1 LIALLRKELTH
12 HLRHNRRDLLL
23 WLLLLLGLSAVSA
36 LLIWRDRWHALERS
50 QGEQVQTNLGL
61 LELRVNQH
69 RTTALDWGHWDT
81 MYAFAGGQDQNF
93 VERELL
99 PSSIVADRQVL
110 LISNTA
116 GRTLALEPRTPLTA
130 GLRSCIEQRLQRLR
144 QRTPGAAITTAFG
157 LYCRDGQQVL
167 IGAGTGIRPSG
178 GQAAERGWVI
188 HLSTLERP
196 SYNPSLNRTFQAIN
210 RSLVLEDSRG
220 HSSPA
225 TQGQPVAG
233 ISELLPADQ
242 RFVMIPPLD
251 AVATAH
257 RAAEQ
262 AIPPWLAL
270 NLAGLTLLPGGL
282 VLARQRRLPTRIRA
296 LQDKRTERKRR
307 QRIARVLTTRRQMLL
322 LLEHPPQAL
331 EQGWIAALH
340 VTEAATAPE
349 KQRTLENLALAISE
363 QLQPEAM
370 GLIDPESLALVIAAR
385 HSAQLRNQLQ
395 QLCHPQCSGSMAPL
409 QAGQGARQLLTLC
422 AARRHRQAAEP
433 IEVLQGVDPQGGD
446 GQPVQLPIEQWQ
458 RQLATGNF
466 RLEPIQVWNS
476 GRSQMLYSAI
486 RLHPWLP
493 GAADGE
499 ERSGIDAA
507 LLRTALSWLER
518 STDPTAA
525 VGIPLAASSLEAGG
539 ATLIAELGS
548 ARAEQR
554 ARLVVELSESM
565 RMADSVA
572 LRQAVGSLQ
581 HMGVRVAIDD
591 FGNRP
596 LPIQALFQL
605 EPAFLKLEAGYSQRL
620 QDESVND
627 LVAFLLSYCRYHN
640 CTLVLQGIASS
651 EQLQY
656 WQRRGVKAFQCNWTA
671 CDPAS
676 ARP

>member
-1 LIALLRKELTH
+1 MIALLRKELSY
-12 HLRHNRRDLLL
+12 HLRYNRRSLSL
-23 WLLLLLGLSAVSA
+23 WLLLLLGLSVGSF
-36 LLIWRDRWHALERS
+36 LLIWRERWHALERS
-50 QGEQVQTNLGL
+50 QGEQIQTNLGL

-110 LISNTA
+110 LISNAA
-116 GRTLALEPRTPLTA
+116 GRTLALKPRTPLTA

-157 LYCRDGQQVL
+157 LYCRDGEQVL

-196 SYNPSLNRTFQAIN
+196 SYNPSLNRTFRAIN
-210 RSLVLEDSRG
+210 RSIVLQDRSKTDR
-220 HSSPA
+220 PA
-225 TQGQPVAG
+225 TQAQTVAG
-233 ISELLPADQ
+233 ISELLPPKE
-242 RFVMIPPLD
+242 RFVMLPPLD
-251 AVATAH
+251 AMATAR

-282 VLARQRRLPTRIRA
+282 VLARQRRLPTRIRM
-296 LQDKRTERKRR
+296 LQDIRTERKRR
-307 QRIARVLTTRRQMLL
+307 QRIARVLTTRRQLLL
-322 LLEHPPQAL
+322 LLEHPPQSL
-331 EQGWIAALH
+331 ERGWIAALH
-340 VTEAATAPE
+340 VAEPATEQE

-370 GLIDPESLALVIAAR
+370 GLIEPETLALVIAAR
-385 HSAQLRNQLQ
+385 HSELLRNQLQ
-395 QLCHPQCSGSMAPL
+395 QLCHPQCGGSMAPL
-409 QAGQGARQLLTLC
+409 QAGQGARQLLGLC

-446 GQPVQLPIEQWQ
+446 GQPARLPIEQWQ
-458 RQLATGNF
+458 RQLATGSF
-466 RLEPIQVWNS
+466 RLEPIQAWNS
-476 GRSQMLYSAI
+476 GRAQTLYTAI

-493 GAADGE
+493 GTAQGE
-499 ERSGIDAA
+499 ERSAIDAG
-507 LLRTALSWLER
+507 LLQAALSWLER
-518 STDPTAA
+518 SSDPAA
-525 VGIPLAASSLEAGG
+525 VVGITLAASSLEAGG

-548 ARAEQR
+548 ARADQR

-581 HMGVRVAIDD
+581 HLGVRVAIDD
-591 FGNRP
+591 FGNQP

-620 QDESVND
+620 QDESVDD

-676 ARP
+676 TNP